1 MVLHHER
8 QRCIYDNP
16 ISLSFIYPIS
26 LIFLAYYFK
35 VYTKFSFS
43 NDCTSRQKPPLD
55 TYAQTFAFI
64 VFFQYNETPN
74 MLSIRREHL
83 TALGRWRKRRTQRKA
98 QFMKKI
104 LFVCHGNICRSP
116 MAEFV
121 MRELV
126 HEAGLTAEI
135 GVASRALHTDEIGRD
150 THRGTREVL
159 KAHGIPFTRRSAA
172 LMTRADYDTYD
183 YIIGMDRENMRDLHR
198 LTDGDP
204 GAKVHKLL
212 SFVGEQRDVADP
224 WYTGDFAAT
233 YRDVDAGCRA
243 LLRQLTERR

>member
-1 MVLHHER
+1 
-8 QRCIYDNP
+8 
-16 ISLSFIYPIS
+16 
-26 LIFLAYYFK
+26 
-35 VYTKFSFS
+35 
-43 NDCTSRQKPPLD
+43 
-55 TYAQTFAFI
+55 
-64 VFFQYNETPN
+64 
-74 MLSIRREHL
+74 
-83 TALGRWRKRRTQRKA
+83 
-98 QFMKKI
+98 MKKI

-159 KAHGIPFTRRSAA
+159 KAHSIPFTRRSAA
-172 LMTRADYDTYD
+172 LMTRADYDIYD

-204 GAKVHKLL
+204 SAKVHKLL

-224 WYTGDFAAT
+224 WYTGDFSAT

>member
-1 MVLHHER
+1 
-8 QRCIYDNP
+8 
-16 ISLSFIYPIS
+16 
-26 LIFLAYYFK
+26 
-35 VYTKFSFS
+35 
-43 NDCTSRQKPPLD
+43 
-55 TYAQTFAFI
+55 
-64 VFFQYNETPN
+64 
-74 MLSIRREHL
+74 
-83 TALGRWRKRRTQRKA
+83 
-98 QFMKKI
+98 MKKI

-135 GVASRALHTDEIGRD
+135 GVASRALHTDEIGHD

-204 GAKVHKLL
+204 SAKVHKLL

-224 WYTGDFAAT
+224 WYTGDFSAT